1 MWAYFV
7 FLKFYHYFFSPV
19 LQSIPSDASCSFDDL
34 EGISSSTY
42 CNITPVRIVQS
53 KAQNNQKISVYYLLL
68 SKLLLKKD
76 IFGLCSYCSRR
87 ERISMLRVGTML
99 SRVLLKDDITVV
111 WIHYRTPITTFG
123 NSLTLLM
130 KTNEI
135 LLSDR
140 MFTPSQF

>member
-1 MWAYFV
+1 MLSKLL
-7 FLKFYHYFFSPV
+7 LKEDIFRLFS
-19 LQSIPSDASCSFDDL
+19 
-34 EGISSSTY
+34 
-42 CNITPVRIVQS
+42 
-53 KAQNNQKISVYYLLL
+53 YYLQRERMSMLRVDTMAML
-68 SKLLLKKD
+68 SRLLLKKD

-111 WIHYRTPITTFG
+111 WIHYRTSITTFG

-130 KTNEI
+130 KANEI

-140 MFTPSQF
+140 MFTPGQF